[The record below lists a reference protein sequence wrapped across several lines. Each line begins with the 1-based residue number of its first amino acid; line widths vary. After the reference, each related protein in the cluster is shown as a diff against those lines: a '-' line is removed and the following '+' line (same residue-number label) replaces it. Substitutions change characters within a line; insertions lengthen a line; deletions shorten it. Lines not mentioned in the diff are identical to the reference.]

1 MFHGEGIAR
10 RPLRPDRGGIMC
22 YEVWRAVVIGA
33 GVAAAA
39 MATLFVLSTRGGEGR
54 QPAPPGLPVGT
65 AAPPYVLTAA
75 RETVTPKQFAGRSV
89 VLAFVTSD
97 CRTCA
102 ADLRL
107 VGSLAPHVLGSA
119 GERTSYVVIDRGRRG
134 PGRIQQYA
142 RSVGVSIGPLFT
154 SDPTGAAWHAY
165 RVAAPGTFF
174 VIGADGNVAWRGVDP
189 AASILHAQIR
199 RAAAL
204 VHLP

>member
-1 MFHGEGIAR
+1 
-10 RPLRPDRGGIMC
+10 MC
-22 YEVWRAVVIGA
+22 HKVWRAVIIGA

-39 MATLFVLSTRGGEGR
+39 LATLFVLSMRGGEGHR
-54 QPAPPGLPVGT
+54 PVRSGPPVGT

-75 RETVTPKQFAGRSV
+75 RETVTPRQFAGRSV

-102 ADLRL
+102 ADMRL

-119 GERTSYVVIDRGRRG
+119 GARTYYLVIDRGRRG
-134 PGRIQQYA
+134 PARIERFA
-142 RSVGVSIGPLFT
+142 RSVGVPIGPLFT
-154 SDPTGAAWHAY
+154 SDPTGAVWQAY
-165 RVAAPGTFF
+165 GVAAPGTFF

-189 AASILHAQIR
+189 AVSILHAQIR